1 MSKKRGY
8 KKYYIIYRVIQN
20 AFMLDYIEFLA
31 CTPYREKA
39 RTAFDLITEHMYPEL
54 NISVAQCGLLE
65 LDMTKHDADLAG
77 HLYACA
83 TDKTINIMSLEYN
96 MFTQDADKYFTVLN
110 IKETPHSNIY
120 YGRVN

>member
-96 MFTQDADKYFTVLN
+96 MFTQDANKYFTVLSYLD
-110 IKETPHSNIY
+110 TSFF
-120 YGRVN
+120 